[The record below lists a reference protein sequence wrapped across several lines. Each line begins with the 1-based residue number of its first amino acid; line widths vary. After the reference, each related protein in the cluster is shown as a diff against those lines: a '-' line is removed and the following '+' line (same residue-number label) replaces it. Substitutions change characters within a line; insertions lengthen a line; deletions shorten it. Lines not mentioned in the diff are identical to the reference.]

1 MITVVRRQDTEPS
14 GRAEGTFTGEAWRD
28 TILPRQDGVAMAD
41 VFFAPGSRTF
51 WHAHEGGQILIV
63 RAGEGL
69 VGDDHGVVRVTVG
82 DTIWTPPGVRHWHG
96 ATPDRYLV
104 HTGISLAGVDWFDA
118 VPDEVYTSAAP
129 AGGAAAEGMGVW

>member
-1 MITVVRRQDTEPS
+1 MITVSRSRDTEPS
-14 GRAEGTFTGEAWRD
+14 ARAEGTFTGEAWRD

-41 VFFAPGSRTF
+41 VFFAPGARTH

-69 VGDDHGVVRVTVG
+69 VGGDDGVIRVMVG

-96 ATPDRYLV
+96 AAPNRFLV
-104 HTGISLAGVDWFDA
+104 HTAISLAGVDWQEA
-118 VPDEVYTSAAP
+118 VTDEIYASVT
-129 AGGAAAEGMGVW
+129 AGGAAAEGVAVW